1 MTLEIELDNSE
12 LNFDIKNLFE
22 KIELYCTNNIL
33 DIITPELLDIYSNMY
48 YNKCEY
54 NIYKNLQE
62 NNFRNKYFI
71 QLLFPCIKKNSYIP
85 LYLLDK
91 RKIYI

>member
-1 MTLEIELDNSE
+1 
-12 LNFDIKNLFE
+12 
-22 KIELYCTNNIL
+22 
-33 DIITPELLDIYSNMY
+33 MY

-71 QLLFPCIKKNSYIP
+71 QLLF
-85 LYLLDK
+85 LV
-91 RKIYI
+91 